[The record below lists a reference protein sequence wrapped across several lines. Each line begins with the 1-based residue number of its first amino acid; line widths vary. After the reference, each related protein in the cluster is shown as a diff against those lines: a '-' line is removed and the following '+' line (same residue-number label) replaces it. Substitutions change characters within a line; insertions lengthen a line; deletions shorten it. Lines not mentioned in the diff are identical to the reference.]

1 MNEGNPYRSPD
12 VDSADLDR
20 SRKAGDIPPYILAGL
35 AMFGIG
41 QYWTIGPLAFDAFA
55 SFAFFPIFA
64 FGSYFVHWATVGA
77 LIGFAVSRKG
87 GRGTFLGAIAG
98 AVLSAILMC

>member
-1 MNEGNPYRSPD
+1 MNEGNPYRSPE

-20 SRKAGDIPPYILAGL
+20 LRKGGDIPPSILAGL
-35 AMFGIG
+35 ALFGIG
-41 QYWTIGPLAFDAFA
+41 QYWALGLLAVFDVPGYA
-55 SFAFFPIFA
+55 SHPILA
-64 FGSYFVHWATVGA
+64 FGSYFVHWSSVGA
-77 LIGFAVSRKG
+77 LVGFAVSKRG